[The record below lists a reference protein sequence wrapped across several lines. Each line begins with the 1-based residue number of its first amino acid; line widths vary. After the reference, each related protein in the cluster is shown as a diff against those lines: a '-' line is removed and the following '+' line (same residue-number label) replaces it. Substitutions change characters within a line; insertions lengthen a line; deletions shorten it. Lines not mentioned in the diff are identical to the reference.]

1 MAAKTNADLDPEGV
15 IDEAAASGGVITR
28 AYRSFWR
35 FFCSL
40 RLTVV
45 VLFLLAAGC
54 VVGMFYDQ
62 TLTLEEHRAQWATAR
77 WKLELF
83 TAMELNDVFH
93 SWWFGVVVLLLAL
106 NLIACSIERL
116 PKIWIDLK
124 NPQRHL
130 TDKQMRGIRHRY
142 QAKLDGKDKDRALGV
157 IRSLFPE
164 GKAFHDEKDGTL
176 FAFKEKHTYAR
187 TGVYIVHIALLMIMF
202 GSMATTALGID
213 GMMMIVEDQK
223 SRFVRVKGAGGLT
236 YNYDLGFD
244 VECKDF
250 RLKTF
255 IDGAPMDF
263 ESDLA
268 VWESGL
274 PMPVVEKKI
283 EVNDP
288 LEYKGFTFYQ
298 ASYNPI
304 PGDQLVQL
312 DIHPRGSP
320 KPAKPYVVSIG
331 DRVQMPDGTAF
342 VPVEI
347 IREYGGLGAAV
358 KVQKV
363 KPDGTITSFVVFRSY
378 PEFDSKVRRGE
389 YIVGFRGF
397 DQQYATG
404 IQVGRVPFIEVVFA
418 GFVLL
423 FLGMYMAFF
432 MSQRRYWARLTDLG
446 DGQFELIVA
455 GAARRHQYA
464 FEEEFGRIKEKLG
477 AAFGVDDTA
486 DRARKLREKRARE
499 RREREQRK
507 KERAAAAA
515 ETKSE
520 DDEKGSSSAPEASDE
535 EGEGTDTKEGTD
547 G

>member
-1 MAAKTNADLDPEGV
+1 MAANPNPNLDPEGV
-15 IDEAAASGGVITR
+15 IEEGAGGGALGEGVR
-28 AYRSFWR
+28 AFWR

-45 VLFLLAAGC
+45 VLILLAAGC

-62 TLTLEEHRAQWATAR
+62 TLTLDEHRAQWSEAR

-93 SWWFGVVVLLLAL
+93 SWWFGTVVLLLAL
-106 NLIACSIERL
+106 NLIACSLERL

-142 QAKLDGKDKDRALGV
+142 QATVPAEAKDRALGV
-157 IRSLFPE
+157 IKSLFPDS
-164 GKAFHDEKDGTL
+164 AFHDEKEGVVY
-176 FAFKEKHTYAR
+176 AFKERHKYAR

-213 GMMMIVEDQK
+213 GMMMIVEGKK

-236 YNYDLGFD
+236 YNHDIGFD

-263 ESDLA
+263 ESDLS

-312 DIHPRGSP
+312 DIHPRGTP
-320 KPAKPYVVSIG
+320 KPAKPYVASIG
-331 DRVQMPDGTAF
+331 DRVQMSDGTAF

-347 IREYGGLGAAV
+347 IREYGGLGGAV
-358 KVQKV
+358 KVQKI
-363 KPDGTITSFVVFRSY
+363 KPDGEITNFVVFRSY
-378 PEFDSKVRRGE
+378 PEFDSQVRRGE

-418 GFVLL
+418 GFVML
-423 FLGMYMAFF
+423 FFGMYMAFF
-432 MSQRRYWARLTDLG
+432 MSQRRYWARLKDLG
-446 DGQFELIVA
+446 DGKLELIVA

-464 FEEEFGRIKEKLG
+464 FEEEFGRIKDKLG
-477 AAFGVDDTA
+477 EVFGVDDTA
-486 DRARKLREKRARE
+486 DRARALRDKRARE

-507 KERAAAAA
+507 KERAAAA
-515 ETKSE
+515 EVTKSE
-520 DDEKGSSSAPEASDE
+520 EDEAVSSSESESGGTEADDEDA
-535 EGEGTDTKEGTD
+535 DTKEAAED
-547 G
+547 